1 VTHQHVSQR
10 NKILIEIYSYP
21 RWGKAR
27 NTVTLVGKNKEY
39 MDSLVPEVEKG
50 VQGKR
55 VTKEGEDDVDG
66 ESDKDT

>member
-1 VTHQHVSQR
+1 
-10 NKILIEIYSYP
+10 
-21 RWGKAR
+21 
-27 NTVTLVGKNKEY
+27 

-55 VTKEGEDDVDG
+55 VTVEGEDDVEG

>member
-1 VTHQHVSQR
+1 MRQHDLHGDKTLT
-10 NKILIEIYSYP
+10 NMHSYP

-27 NTVTLVGKNKEY
+27 NTVTLVGRNKEY